1 MKPSLVLS
9 LCTGFFLL
17 SSTNIQANTFRC
29 ENIPVEVTTPDNTV
43 TDIICAASSSALKYL
58 GQYKL
63 HPKRLI
69 RIDIVQ
75 HPLESIGHPI
85 FGSYN
90 SRSDLIEVMS
100 FRSILDISP
109 TPSMYGEPFD
119 PDHYFGVIAHE
130 VTHAVVQHNTELTR
144 ISNAAQEYLAHATQL
159 AVMSAP
165 RREKIIQSAGVGAWE
180 PDDVISDIY
189 MALAVKRFAVKCY
202 LHLSGHTSPLSFVH
216 TLLTHKWRYV
226 IAT

>member
-1 MKPSLVLS
+1 MKPSLILIVCTSFS
-9 LCTGFFLL
+9 LLL
-17 SSTNIQANTFRC
+17 PTALQANTFRC
-29 ENIPVEVTTPDNTV
+29 NNIPIEVTTSDSTV
-43 TDIICAASSSALKYL
+43 VDIACAASTSALRYL
-58 GQYKL
+58 EQYDL
-63 HPKRLI
+63 RPKKLI

-75 HPLESIGHPI
+75 RPLESIGHPI

-90 SRSDLIEVMS
+90 SRKDLIEVMS
-100 FRSILDISP
+100 FRSILEIKP
-109 TPSMYGEPFD
+109 LPSMYGEPFD

-180 PDDVISDIY
+180 PNDVISDIY

-202 LHLSGHTSPLSFVH
+202 LHLSGHNSPRSFVH

-226 IAT
+226 VAT